1 MRSLAWLFTCVPRCL
16 AEFGDEIGR
25 RMHVCRSTWLLN
37 RIGTLTVFVACE
49 VLVMTWL
56 AKHVERL
63 QRGLTRHVELIA
75 LLEVLL
81 IVVFALASVHAEDLR
96 AVLFNFPLLLTQGF
110 DFLELLI

>member
-1 MRSLAWLFTCVPRCL
+1 
-16 AEFGDEIGR
+16 
-25 RMHVCRSTWLLN
+25 MHVCWSTWLLN

-49 VLVMTWL
+49 VLWMTRL

-63 QRGLTRHVELIA
+63 QRGLTCHVELIA

-81 IVVFALASVHAEDLR
+81 IVVFALAPVHAEDLR
-96 AVLFNFPLLLTQGF
+96 AVLFNFPLLLTQSF